1 MAQQEEARWV
11 LRVIMDRA
19 NGDRVKG
26 LACHWELSLSDTVRR
41 AVREA
46 VVREGMLTGVRIVTL
61 PE

>member
-1 MAQQEEARWV
+1 
-11 LRVIMDRA
+11 MDRA